1 MTDGYDA
8 VVVGAGPNGLVAA
21 VTLAQAGV
29 SVLLVEAEPDLG
41 GGTRSAELT
50 LPGFVHD
57 LCSAIHPLALSSPV
71 FQTLPLEDHGL
82 QMVHPPIPVAH
93 PLDEG
98 GAVVLRRSVDV
109 TAAGLAYDSLNYS
122 TLMTPL
128 VRGWRHIV
136 DQVLGQLRP
145 PSHPLVMARFALAG
159 IRSATGL
166 ARAMFIGEPARA
178 LMGGLAAHS
187 LLPLDKSPTGGLGL
201 LLGVLGHAVG
211 WPVARG
217 GSQRIADALVSY
229 FLKMGGEVRT
239 GERVESVDQLPDH
252 RVALLNLTPR
262 QVIRLAGRRLPDA
275 YVRKLENYRHG
286 PGVFKVDWALDGPV
300 PWKSELCAM
309 AGTVHLGGSLT
320 EIAEAEEWVFKG
332 VHPQRP
338 YVIVAQQSLFD
349 DSRAPES
356 KHTLWGYCHVPNGS
370 DVDMTDAIEGQ
381 VERYAPGF
389 KDLVLARS
397 CMGPAELERRNANY
411 VGGDIVGGIQ
421 DLRQLFARPV
431 ARLNP
436 YRTPAEG
443 IYICSASTRP
453 GAGVHGMC
461 GFHAARAVLRRHFS

>member
-1 MTDGYDA
+1 MSYSYDA

-21 VTLAQAGV
+21 VTMAQAGV

-57 LCSAIHPLALSSPV
+57 VCSAIHPLALSSPV
-71 FQTLPLEDHGL
+71 FRTLPLEEHGL
-82 QMVHPPIPVAH
+82 QLLQPPIPVAH

-98 GAVVLRRSVDV
+98 GVVVLRRSVDV
-109 TAAGLAYDSLNYS
+109 TAAGLAYDSWAYS
-122 TLMTPL
+122 SLMTPL
-128 VRGWRHIV
+128 VRGWSQIV
-136 DQVLGQLRP
+136 DQVLGPLRP
-145 PSHPLVMARFALAG
+145 PRHPLVMARFALAG

-166 ARAMFIGEPARA
+166 AKAMFTGEPARA
-178 LMGGLAAHS
+178 LIAGLAAHS
-187 LLPLDKSPTGGLGL
+187 ILPLDQSPTGGLGL
-201 LLGVLGHAVG
+201 LLALLGHAVG
-211 WPVARG
+211 WPVVRG

-229 FLKMGGEVRT
+229 FREMGGEVHA
-239 GERVESVDQLPDH
+239 GERVESLGQLPSH
-252 RVALLNLTPR
+252 RVALLNVSPR
-262 QVIRLAGRRLPDA
+262 QVIRLAGQRLPQR
-275 YVRKLENYRHG
+275 YVRSLESFRHG
-286 PGVFKVDWALDGPV
+286 PGSFKVDWALDGPV
-300 PWKSELCAM
+300 PWKSELCSL

-320 EIAEAEEWVFKG
+320 EIADAEEWVFKG

-349 DSRAPES
+349 DSRAPQG

-381 VERYAPGF
+381 IERYAPGF

-397 CMGPAELERRNANY
+397 SMGPADLERHNANY
-411 VGGDIVGGIQ
+411 VGGDIVGGSQ

-443 IYICSASTRP
+443 IYICSASTPP
-453 GAGVHGMC
+453 GGGVHGMC
-461 GFHAARAVLRRHFS
+461 GYHAARAVLRRHFS